1 VFDEA
6 GVLKKFDDK
15 EENAIVEIPDE
26 IQNQVDDDWKMG
38 DKEREDFIDRVLQ
51 SRDA

>member
-1 VFDEA
+1 M
-6 GVLKKFDDK
+6 KKFDDK
-15 EENAIVEIPDE
+15 EENAIVEIPAE
-26 IQNQVDDDWKMG
+26 IQNQEDGDWKMK